1 MNFLIDIENVA
12 NSGFEG
18 LENLSAED
26 DLLIFYSEKHSSIN
40 LSVHQKLE
48 QSPARKE
55 YLSIKTG
62 GKNALDFQLV
72 TWLGYRLAKTPLES
86 YVIVSKDTGF
96 DAVVD
101 FWKKRGM
108 DVRRNADLQV
118 PRKKSEKKPEKKTEN
133 KSEKK
138 AEKKAEKEK
147 KKAQKKAKQQQK
159 QESEKE
165 KRIREMR
172 KQIPEYAGDA
182 AEIIH
187 ILGNTSTKQGLNN
200 GLVKAFGSDKAG
212 VLYKK
217 LKPMIKNRKGK

>member
-26 DLLIFYSEKHSSIN
+26 SLLIFYSEKHSSIN

-108 DVRRNADLQV
+108 EVCRNADLKV
-118 PRKKSEKKPEKKTEN
+118 PGRKQTV
-133 KSEKK
+133 KK
-138 AEKKAEKEK
+138 AEKKAEKKADKEK
-147 KKAQKKAKQQQK
+147 KKAQKKEKQQQK
-159 QESEKE
+159 KESEKE
-165 KRIREMR
+165 KKIREVR

-182 AEIIH
+182 PEIVQ
-187 ILGNTSTKQGLNN
+187 ILGNTNTKQELNN
-200 GLVKAFGSDKAG
+200 GLVKIFGSDKAG
-212 VLYKK
+212 QLYKK

>member
-26 DLLIFYSEKHSSIN
+26 SLLIFYSEKHSSIN

-108 DVRRNADLQV
+108 DVSRNADLKV
-118 PRKKSEKKPEKKTEN
+118 PGRKQTV
-133 KSEKK
+133 KK
-138 AEKKAEKEK
+138 AEKKAEKKADKEK
-147 KKAQKKAKQQQK
+147 KKAQKKEKQQQK
-159 QESEKE
+159 KENEKE
-165 KRIREMR
+165 KKIREVR

-182 AEIIH
+182 PEIVQ
-187 ILGNTSTKQGLNN
+187 ILRSTNTKQELNN
-200 GLVKAFGSDKAG
+200 GLVKIFGSDKAG
-212 VLYKK
+212 QLYKK

>member
-26 DLLIFYSEKHSSIN
+26 SLLIFYSEKHSSIN

-72 TWLGYRLAKTPLES
+72 TWLGYRLAKVPQES

-108 DVRRNADLQV
+108 NVSRNADLKV
-118 PRKKSEKKPEKKTEN
+118 PGRKQTV
-133 KSEKK
+133 KK
-138 AEKKAEKEK
+138 AEKKAEKKADKEK
-147 KKAQKKAKQQQK
+147 KKAQKKEKQQQK
-159 QESEKE
+159 KESEKE
-165 KRIREMR
+165 KKIREVR

-182 AEIIH
+182 PEIVQ
-187 ILGNTSTKQGLNN
+187 ILGSTNTKQELNN
-200 GLVKAFGSDKAG
+200 GLVKIFGSDKAG
-212 VLYKK
+212 KLYKK